1 MVLKQRIEQFPLQ
14 EPDVPH
20 DYEAEETLLGAVLVS
35 PEQMALCRDL
45 VQPGDFHRTHNG
57 NVWAACCQ
65 LHDRNEPVNPISVA
79 IVLKGLEQLQDA
91 PLSFLTELTA
101 KLPQPDGADWYAGI
115 IREKKQRRDLIA
127 AAGQLVKEAYSGSTE
142 VPRLVSEHERRLQG
156 ILTEVG
162 DRGLRS
168 LADVF
173 DQHYG
178 AIRGRLENPRSL
190 GGISTGYRSLD
201 RIIDGLKPQ
210 IYVMGGAPFTGKTL
224 VAAHIAEHVALSG
237 QHVAFFSLEMAEEP
251 IVQRMLFKDARI
263 DFGEILRRKDGAT
276 AGEFE
281 ALDNAKLRLEEAP
294 FWLCDRR
301 GMEPSQIRRQLRQV
315 ARQHP
320 LGLVVFD
327 YLHLMRI
334 DNVER
339 RNEQLKKLMD
349 HMREYAQEFNCA
361 VLVLSQL
368 SREGAFYES
377 AAIEQQGDTLMSLI
391 PVTHKTGQAG
401 EEVPDPN
408 RITLV
413 VSKNKSGVQAETGKV
428 PLWIDHRYGLVT
440 EVEQVR

>member
-1 MVLKQRIEQFPLQ
+1 
-14 EPDVPH
+14 
-20 DYEAEETLLGAVLVS
+20 
-35 PEQMALCRDL
+35 
-45 VQPGDFHRTHNG
+45 
-57 NVWAACCQ
+57 
-65 LHDRNEPVNPISVA
+65 
-79 IVLKGLEQLQDA
+79 
-91 PLSFLTELTA
+91 
-101 KLPQPDGADWYAGI
+101 
-115 IREKKQRRDLIA
+115 
-127 AAGQLVKEAYSGSTE
+127 
-142 VPRLVSEHERRLQG
+142 
-156 ILTEVG
+156 
-162 DRGLRS
+162 
-168 LADVF
+168 
-173 DQHYG
+173 
-178 AIRGRLENPRSL
+178 
-190 GGISTGYRSLD
+190 
-201 RIIDGLKPQ
+201 
-210 IYVMGGAPFTGKTL
+210 MGGAPFTGKTL